1 MERTSGHAGPLAEA
15 GCLQLQNVALE
26 LHGHRL
32 LHLNET
38 ISPGGVLTVMGPSG
52 SGKSTLLAWIAGFMS
67 PSFHATGRAILDG
80 EDITGRPAEKTGVGL
95 LFQDPLLFPH
105 LSVAGNVR
113 FGARVGKDGVAER
126 VENALASV
134 GLAGFGHR
142 DPETLSGGQ
151 RARVALVRL
160 ILSRPRAILLDEP
173 FSKLDAPLRREL
185 RAVVFEH
192 LRQQNVPAV
201 LVTHDQEDADAAGGI
216 IVTID

>member
-1 MERTSGHAGPLAEA
+1 MEKTSGHASPLAEA
-15 GCLQLQNVALE
+15 GCLELQDVALE
-26 LHGHRL
+26 LHGNRL
-32 LHLNET
+32 LHLNEI

-113 FGARVGKDGVAER
+113 FGARGGKDDVSER

-142 DPETLSGGQ
+142 DP
-151 RARVALVRL
+151 R
-160 ILSRPRAILLDEP
+160 
-173 FSKLDAPLRREL
+173 DAFRW
-185 RAVVFEH
+185 
-192 LRQQNVPAV
+192 
-201 LVTHDQEDADAAGGI
+201 AAGAGRAGSADSFPAPGNP
-216 IVTID
+216 VR